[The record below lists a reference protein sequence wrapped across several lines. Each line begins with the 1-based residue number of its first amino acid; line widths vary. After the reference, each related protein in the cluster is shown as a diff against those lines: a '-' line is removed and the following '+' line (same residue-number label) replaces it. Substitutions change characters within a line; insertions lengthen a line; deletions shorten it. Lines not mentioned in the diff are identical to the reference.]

1 MNALV
6 LEENERISK
15 IFTKI
20 FEQKNLES
28 CVARTPEDL
37 LQIFKKSVVDKKE
50 IDCIILDK
58 TRNCFDGKRLE
69 DIIFEMKSHQRIIF
83 LLENSIESELSETE
97 AIIQKPFALIKM
109 LTKIEISKK
118 PITIAI
124 R

>member
-28 CVARTPEDL
+28 CIVRTPEDL
-37 LQIFKKSVVDKKE
+37 LQIFKKSIVDKKE
-50 IDCIILDK
+50 IDYVILDK
-58 TRNCFDGKRLE
+58 TKNCFDGKKLE
-69 DIIFEMKSHQRIIF
+69 DKIIEMKSNQRIIF
-83 LLENSIESELSETE
+83 LLENSNEFESSETE

-109 LTKIEISKK
+109 LTKIELSKK